1 MVVSLS
7 NWLFLRSRED
17 LAPSPIGQ
25 GSVVNNP
32 AFMPRLIL
40 DPIDCGT
47 NREEVKGGFFSGCVP
62 DCSFIFFACGLVSRC
77 PTAYSPSVSSSR
89 KSSDS
94 GIALNTGQ

>member
-40 DPIDCGT
+40 DPIERGT
-47 NREEVKGGFFSGCVP
+47 NREEVKGGFFSGCVQ